1 MQNHAIRRTASSSS
15 GISQIATA
23 PRHEVTSLAP
33 TLLQRHRAWRATGH
47 WAGSFSI
54 AAWLRFPE
62 GFTEVVRLM
71 LSVTDQECH
80 QERDDRER
88 RKSYFI
94 DRCLPNRQTLILLNG
109 VVDLKLR
116 GEVSDMSLYLRGPSD
131 DALWM
136 LDEYH
141 IEANQSAMSKRSM
154 SNPAVSKPAVSNSA
168 TRTFRV
174 LNQGN

>member
-1 MQNHAIRRTASSSS
+1 MQNHAIRCTATSSS

-23 PRHEVTSLAP
+23 PRHEITSLAP
-33 TLLQRHRAWRATGH
+33 SLLQTHHAWRATGH

-62 GFTEVVRLM
+62 GLTEVVRLM
-71 LSVTDQECH
+71 LSVTDQE
-80 QERDDRER
+80 RDRRR

-109 VVDLKLR
+109 VVGLKLR
-116 GEVSDMSLYLRGPSD
+116 GEVSDMSLYLTGPSD
-131 DALWM
+131 GALWI

-141 IEANQSAMSKRSM
+141 IEANQPAISKRPRSKQ
-154 SNPAVSKPAVSNSA
+154 SVSKLAVSQPSI
-168 TRTFRV
+168 
-174 LNQGN
+174 